1 MTSLHP
7 AQHLT
12 FSRRAVAALAAAV
25 LFLAGCGEEAKT
37 TAADAAAAS
46 KTTPAQQAPIP
57 VGVVQLVE
65 HEALDA
71 TVKGFIDELA
81 ARGFKDGENIRIE
94 GDQATLANIG
104 TRFVSNKSQLIFASS
119 TPAVQ
124 AMARAT
130 KTIPVVATAVTSFEA
145 AKVVKSDAAPGGN
158 VTGVSN
164 LSPITAQLDLL
175 VEIAAL
181 TPNTAKTKPIG
192 VVFNPSEVNAQFQV
206 DRFKAA
212 AEKLG
217 IEVLTASASS
227 VNDVPQALNSLKGK
241 ICGFWFPTDNV
252 IASAAATVAKVAAE
266 AKLPV
271 VASDSALVRAGSL
284 ASISVDYYELG
295 RMTGAMGADILVG
308 FQTAQKPFINLKV
321 AQSIGLELPQALLE
335 RSNVQK

>member
-12 FSRRAVAALAAAV
+12 FSRRSVAALAAAV
-25 LFLAGCGEEAKT
+25 LFLAGRGEEAKT
-37 TAADAAAAS
+37 TAADA
-46 KTTPAQQAPIP
+46 
-57 VGVVQLVE
+57 
-65 HEALDA
+65 A

-81 ARGFKDGENIRIE
+81 ARGFKDGENIRIDHQNAQ

-271 VASDSALVRAGSL
+271 VASDSALVRPHDWRHGSRHSGRQENAGRNS
-284 ASISVDYYELG
+284 SRFPDC
-295 RMTGAMGADILVG
+295 T
-308 FQTAQKPFINLKV
+308 K
-321 AQSIGLELPQALLE
+321 ALH
-335 RSNVQK
+335 

>member
-1 MTSLHP
+1 MTSVHP

-12 FSRRAVAALAAAV
+12 FTRRSAAALAAAV

-81 ARGFKDGENIRIE
+81 ARGFKDGENIRI
-94 GDQATLANIG
+94 DHQNA
-104 TRFVSNKSQLIFASS
+104 QLIFASS

-164 LSPITAQLDLL
+164 LSPIAAQLDLL

-295 RMTGAMGADILVG
+295 RMTGAMGADILEGKKTPGEIPVG